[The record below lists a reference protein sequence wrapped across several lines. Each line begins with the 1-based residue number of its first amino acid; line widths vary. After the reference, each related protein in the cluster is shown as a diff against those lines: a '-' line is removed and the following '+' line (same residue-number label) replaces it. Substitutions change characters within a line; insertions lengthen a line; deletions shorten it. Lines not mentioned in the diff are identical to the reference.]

1 MAGSSRAGLVQAYAR
16 VRPGE
21 RRHAVCVA
29 TNLRQARLFVR
40 APVEGVLAL
49 LDGGQT
55 PLGLLASAGDRP
67 ERRDLDGRPPGRG
80 EPVERLPVQAELEGE
95 RVQDLDG
102 HGRGSDPSAAP
113 RSRRTR
119 VLTPAPCS
127 TRQTVAR

>member
-55 PLGLLASAGDRP
+55 PLGLLASAGDRH
-67 ERRDLDGRPPGRG
+67 ERLDLDG
-80 EPVERLPVQAELEGE
+80 L
-95 RVQDLDG
+95 
-102 HGRGSDPSAAP
+102 GRGSDPSAAP